1 MRARGSRRVNG
12 RMNRYLIERTIPGAG
27 RLSADELQA
36 ISQKSVGV
44 LADMAPRAQW
54 VQSFV
59 TDDKI
64 VCEYLAEDEAA
75 VREHGACGGFP
86 VDAVH
91 IVRSVIDPM
100 TAEG

>member
-1 MRARGSRRVNG
+1 MT
-12 RMNRYLIERTIPGAG
+12 RMNRYLIERNIPGAG
-27 RLSADELQA
+27 RLSTDELQA

-44 LADMAPRAQW
+44 LEGMAPRAQW
-54 VQSFV
+54 VQSYV

-64 VCEYLAEDEAA
+64 VCVYLAEDEAA

-86 VDAVH
+86 VDTVQRVH
-91 IVRSVIDPM
+91 RVIDPM